1 MSEVTKIATRV
12 SYGNALVEL
21 AKEHDDVYVLDADL
35 AAATQTAIFK
45 KEFPERH
52 IDCGIAECNMIGI
65 AAGLAATGKVPFASS
80 FAMFAAG
87 RAFEQ
92 VRNSVGYP
100 HLNVKIGATHAG
112 ISVGEDGATHQ
123 CNEDIALMRTIP
135 GMVILNPSDDI
146 EAKAAVKAAYE
157 HEGPVYMRFGRLA
170 VPIINDRPDYKFEIG
185 KGVTLR
191 EGKDV
196 AIIATG
202 LCVSES
208 LAAAEKLAADQ
219 IRDLRYGNN
228 GYFWVDTYDGTNVV
242 LLGNDTEGTN
252 RMDAVDTN
260 GFAYMQA
267 IISAGRQENGGF
279 TDYVFP
285 REGETEP
292 SPKRAYSKAF
302 EPFGWVLGTGNYTD
316 DIDEDVLGVKNEFS
330 SYESNSR
337 MAIIGIA
344 VVMEVILI
352 LVLTLITASIVKP
365 LKKSL
370 THINEI
376 AQGDFSKEFEQ
387 DLLKRKD
394 DFGQLADSLEKMR
407 SEMKELIGEVKSE
420 ALEITGMVQEID
432 TSLQALDDQIEN
444 VSATTEELAAG
455 MEETAASSEEMNA
468 MSHEIE
474 SAAKSIAERSQ
485 DGANEADEIRERAVK
500 IKKDTD
506 ENDRRT
512 RSIHEEINESLT
524 KALEDIKVVDQI
536 NVLAKS
542 IMDITGQ
549 TNLLALNASIE
560 AARAGEAGKGFAVVA
575 DEIRVLAEQS
585 KAAVA
590 HIQEVTG
597 NVTAAVENLANDAER
612 LLEFVGNDVVESLG
626 GFAEMANSYNS
637 DAANVDSLV
646 TDFSA
651 SSEQL
656 LASING
662 VMDAISD
669 VSKTATEGAT
679 GTTDIAEKVGNVVQ
693 EAEAIK
699 QKAETT
705 YHSAEKLQKNVER
718 FIV

>member
-1 MSEVTKIATRV
+1 MNNIKVRTKLVIVMVIALIALALCAVISNT
-12 SYGNALVEL
+12 SLSGLGNNALDIIENDMRSSYDEQIKAQVDNVISLCQSIYNRYE
-21 AKEHDDVYVLDADL
+21 KGEYTLD
-35 AAATQTAIFK
+35 
-45 KEFPERH
+45 E
-52 IDCGIAECNMIGI
+52 
-65 AAGLAATGKVPFASS
+65 
-80 FAMFAAG
+80 
-87 RAFEQ
+87 
-92 VRNSVGYP
+92 
-100 HLNVKIGATHAG
+100 
-112 ISVGEDGATHQ
+112 
-123 CNEDIALMRTIP
+123 
-135 GMVILNPSDDI
+135 
-146 EAKAAVKAAYE
+146 
-157 HEGPVYMRFGRLA
+157 
-170 VPIINDRPDYKFEIG
+170 
-185 KGVTLR
+185 
-191 EGKDV
+191 
-196 AIIATG
+196 
-202 LCVSES
+202 
-208 LAAAEKLAADQ
+208 AEKLAADQ

-267 IISAGRQENGGF
+267 IINAGKQEDGGF

-285 REGETEP
+285 REGETES

-316 DIDEDVLGVKNEFS
+316 DIDDDVLDVKNEFS

-352 LVLTLITASIVKP
+352 LVLTLIIASIVKP

-585 KAAVA
+585 KAADA

>member
-1 MSEVTKIATRV
+1 MNNIKVRTKLIIVMVIALIALALCSMV
-12 SYGNALVEL
+12 SSTSLSGLGNNALDIIENDMRSSYDEQIKAQVDNVISLCQSIYNRYE
-21 AKEHDDVYVLDADL
+21 KGEYTLD
-35 AAATQTAIFK
+35 
-45 KEFPERH
+45 
-52 IDCGIAECNMIGI
+52 
-65 AAGLAATGKVPFASS
+65 
-80 FAMFAAG
+80 
-87 RAFEQ
+87 
-92 VRNSVGYP
+92 
-100 HLNVKIGATHAG
+100 
-112 ISVGEDGATHQ
+112 
-123 CNEDIALMRTIP
+123 
-135 GMVILNPSDDI
+135 
-146 EAKAAVKAAYE
+146 EAK
-157 HEGPVYMRFGRLA
+157 
-170 VPIINDRPDYKFEIG
+170 
-185 KGVTLR
+185 
-191 EGKDV
+191 
-196 AIIATG
+196 
-202 LCVSES
+202 
-208 LAAAEKLAADQ
+208 KLAADQ

-285 REGETEP
+285 REGETES

-370 THINEI
+370 THIDEI

-432 TSLQALDDQIEN
+432 TSIRALDDQIEN

-455 MEETAASSEEMNA
+455 MEETAASSEEINA

-512 RSIHEEINESLT
+512 RSIHEEINESLI
-524 KALEDIKVVDQI
+524 KALDDIKVVDQI

>member
-1 MSEVTKIATRV
+1 MNNIKVRTKLIIVMVIALIALVLCSIV
-12 SYGNALVEL
+12 SNTSLSGLGNNALDIIENDMRSSYDEQIKAQVDNVISLCQSIYNRYE
-21 AKEHDDVYVLDADL
+21 KGEYTLD
-35 AAATQTAIFK
+35 
-45 KEFPERH
+45 E
-52 IDCGIAECNMIGI
+52 
-65 AAGLAATGKVPFASS
+65 
-80 FAMFAAG
+80 
-87 RAFEQ
+87 
-92 VRNSVGYP
+92 
-100 HLNVKIGATHAG
+100 
-112 ISVGEDGATHQ
+112 
-123 CNEDIALMRTIP
+123 
-135 GMVILNPSDDI
+135 
-146 EAKAAVKAAYE
+146 
-157 HEGPVYMRFGRLA
+157 
-170 VPIINDRPDYKFEIG
+170 
-185 KGVTLR
+185 
-191 EGKDV
+191 
-196 AIIATG
+196 
-202 LCVSES
+202 
-208 LAAAEKLAADQ
+208 AEKLAADQ

-370 THINEI
+370 THIDEI

-455 MEETAASSEEMNA
+455 MEETAASSEEINA

>member
-1 MSEVTKIATRV
+1 MNNIKVRTKLVIVMVIALIALALCTV
-12 SYGNALVEL
+12 ISNTSLSGLGDNALDIIENDMRSSYDEQIKAQVDNVISLCQSIYNRYE
-21 AKEHDDVYVLDADL
+21 KGEYTLD
-35 AAATQTAIFK
+35 
-45 KEFPERH
+45 E
-52 IDCGIAECNMIGI
+52 
-65 AAGLAATGKVPFASS
+65 
-80 FAMFAAG
+80 
-87 RAFEQ
+87 
-92 VRNSVGYP
+92 
-100 HLNVKIGATHAG
+100 
-112 ISVGEDGATHQ
+112 
-123 CNEDIALMRTIP
+123 
-135 GMVILNPSDDI
+135 
-146 EAKAAVKAAYE
+146 
-157 HEGPVYMRFGRLA
+157 
-170 VPIINDRPDYKFEIG
+170 
-185 KGVTLR
+185 
-191 EGKDV
+191 
-196 AIIATG
+196 
-202 LCVSES
+202 
-208 LAAAEKLAADQ
+208 AEKLAADQ

-267 IISAGRQENGGF
+267 IINAGKQEDGGF

-285 REGETEP
+285 REGETES

-316 DIDEDVLGVKNEFS
+316 DIDDDVLDVKNEFS

-370 THINEI
+370 THIDEI

>member
-1 MSEVTKIATRV
+1 MNNIKVRTKLVIVMVIALIALALCAVISNT
-12 SYGNALVEL
+12 SLSGLGNNALDIIENDMRSSYDEQIKAQVDNVISLCQSIYNRYE
-21 AKEHDDVYVLDADL
+21 KGEYTLD
-35 AAATQTAIFK
+35 
-45 KEFPERH
+45 E
-52 IDCGIAECNMIGI
+52 
-65 AAGLAATGKVPFASS
+65 
-80 FAMFAAG
+80 
-87 RAFEQ
+87 
-92 VRNSVGYP
+92 
-100 HLNVKIGATHAG
+100 
-112 ISVGEDGATHQ
+112 
-123 CNEDIALMRTIP
+123 
-135 GMVILNPSDDI
+135 
-146 EAKAAVKAAYE
+146 
-157 HEGPVYMRFGRLA
+157 
-170 VPIINDRPDYKFEIG
+170 
-185 KGVTLR
+185 
-191 EGKDV
+191 
-196 AIIATG
+196 
-202 LCVSES
+202 
-208 LAAAEKLAADQ
+208 AEKLAADQ

-252 RMDAVDTN
+252 RMDAVDAN
-260 GFAYMQA
+260 GFAYIQA
-267 IISAGRQENGGF
+267 IISAGKQEAGGF

-285 REGETEP
+285 REGETES

-352 LVLTLITASIVKP
+352 LVLTLITVSIVKP

-370 THINEI
+370 THIDEI

-387 DLLKRKD
+387 NLLKRKD

-407 SEMKELIGEVKSE
+407 SEMNELIGEVKSE

-485 DGANEADEIRERAVK
+485 DGATEADEIRDRAVK

-585 KAAVA
+585 KAAVS

-679 GTTDIAEKVGNVVQ
+679 GTTDIAEKVGIVVQ

-705 YHSAEKLQKNVER
+705 YRSAEKLQKNVER

>member
-1 MSEVTKIATRV
+1 MNNIKVRTKLVIVMVIALIALALCAVISNT
-12 SYGNALVEL
+12 SLSGLGNNALDIIENDMRSSYDEQIKAQVDNVISLCQSIYNRYE
-21 AKEHDDVYVLDADL
+21 KGEYTLD
-35 AAATQTAIFK
+35 
-45 KEFPERH
+45 E
-52 IDCGIAECNMIGI
+52 
-65 AAGLAATGKVPFASS
+65 
-80 FAMFAAG
+80 
-87 RAFEQ
+87 
-92 VRNSVGYP
+92 
-100 HLNVKIGATHAG
+100 
-112 ISVGEDGATHQ
+112 
-123 CNEDIALMRTIP
+123 
-135 GMVILNPSDDI
+135 
-146 EAKAAVKAAYE
+146 
-157 HEGPVYMRFGRLA
+157 
-170 VPIINDRPDYKFEIG
+170 
-185 KGVTLR
+185 
-191 EGKDV
+191 
-196 AIIATG
+196 
-202 LCVSES
+202 
-208 LAAAEKLAADQ
+208 AEKLAADQ

-252 RMDAVDTN
+252 RMDAVDAN

-267 IISAGRQENGGF
+267 IISAGRQEDGGF

-352 LVLTLITASIVKP
+352 LVLTLITVSIVKP

-370 THINEI
+370 THIDEI

-432 TSLQALDDQIEN
+432 TSIRALDDQIEN

-455 MEETAASSEEMNA
+455 ME
-468 MSHEIE
+468 
-474 SAAKSIAERSQ
+474 
-485 DGANEADEIRERAVK
+485 EADEIRERAVK

>member
-1 MSEVTKIATRV
+1 MNNIKVRTKLVIVMVIALIALVLCSVV
-12 SYGNALVEL
+12 SNTSLSGLGDNALDIIENDMRSSYDEQIKAQVDNAISLCQSIYNRYE
-21 AKEHDDVYVLDADL
+21 KGEYTLD
-35 AAATQTAIFK
+35 
-45 KEFPERH
+45 E
-52 IDCGIAECNMIGI
+52 
-65 AAGLAATGKVPFASS
+65 
-80 FAMFAAG
+80 
-87 RAFEQ
+87 
-92 VRNSVGYP
+92 
-100 HLNVKIGATHAG
+100 
-112 ISVGEDGATHQ
+112 
-123 CNEDIALMRTIP
+123 
-135 GMVILNPSDDI
+135 
-146 EAKAAVKAAYE
+146 
-157 HEGPVYMRFGRLA
+157 
-170 VPIINDRPDYKFEIG
+170 
-185 KGVTLR
+185 
-191 EGKDV
+191 
-196 AIIATG
+196 
-202 LCVSES
+202 
-208 LAAAEKLAADQ
+208 AEKLAADQ

-344 VVMEVILI
+344 VVMELILI
-352 LVLTLITASIVKP
+352 LVLTLITVSIVKP

-370 THINEI
+370 THIDEI

-420 ALEITGMVQEID
+420 ALGITGMVQEID
-432 TSLQALDDQIEN
+432 TSIRALDDQIEN

-455 MEETAASSEEMNA
+455 MEETAASSEEINA

>member
-1 MSEVTKIATRV
+1 MNNIKVRTKLVIVMVIALIALALCAVISNT
-12 SYGNALVEL
+12 SLSGLGDNALDIIENDMRSSYDEQIKAQVDNVISLCQSIYNRYE
-21 AKEHDDVYVLDADL
+21 KGEYTLD
-35 AAATQTAIFK
+35 
-45 KEFPERH
+45 E
-52 IDCGIAECNMIGI
+52 
-65 AAGLAATGKVPFASS
+65 
-80 FAMFAAG
+80 
-87 RAFEQ
+87 
-92 VRNSVGYP
+92 
-100 HLNVKIGATHAG
+100 
-112 ISVGEDGATHQ
+112 
-123 CNEDIALMRTIP
+123 
-135 GMVILNPSDDI
+135 
-146 EAKAAVKAAYE
+146 
-157 HEGPVYMRFGRLA
+157 
-170 VPIINDRPDYKFEIG
+170 
-185 KGVTLR
+185 
-191 EGKDV
+191 
-196 AIIATG
+196 
-202 LCVSES
+202 
-208 LAAAEKLAADQ
+208 AEKLAADQ

-260 GFAYMQA
+260 GFAYIQA
-267 IISAGRQENGGF
+267 IINAGKQEDGGF

-285 REGETEP
+285 REGETES

-316 DIDEDVLGVKNEFS
+316 DIDDDVLDVKNEFS

-352 LVLTLITASIVKP
+352 SVLTLITISIVKP

-370 THINEI
+370 AHIEEI

-407 SEMKELIGEVKSE
+407 SEMNNLIGEVKSE

-455 MEETAASSEEMNA
+455 MEETAASSEEINA

-524 KALEDIKVVDQI
+524 KALDDIKVVDQI

-590 HIQEVTG
+590 HIQEVTV

-679 GTTDIAEKVGNVVQ
+679 GTTDIAEKVGIVVQ
-693 EAEAIK
+693 ETEAIK

>member
-1 MSEVTKIATRV
+1 MNNIKVRTKLIIVMVIALIALVLCSIV
-12 SYGNALVEL
+12 SNTSLSGLGNNALDIIENDMRSSYDEQIKAQVDNVISLCQSIYNRYE
-21 AKEHDDVYVLDADL
+21 KGEYTLD
-35 AAATQTAIFK
+35 
-45 KEFPERH
+45 E
-52 IDCGIAECNMIGI
+52 
-65 AAGLAATGKVPFASS
+65 
-80 FAMFAAG
+80 
-87 RAFEQ
+87 
-92 VRNSVGYP
+92 
-100 HLNVKIGATHAG
+100 
-112 ISVGEDGATHQ
+112 
-123 CNEDIALMRTIP
+123 
-135 GMVILNPSDDI
+135 
-146 EAKAAVKAAYE
+146 
-157 HEGPVYMRFGRLA
+157 
-170 VPIINDRPDYKFEIG
+170 
-185 KGVTLR
+185 
-191 EGKDV
+191 
-196 AIIATG
+196 
-202 LCVSES
+202 
-208 LAAAEKLAADQ
+208 AEKLAADQ

-260 GFAYMQA
+260 GFAYIQA
-267 IISAGRQENGGF
+267 IINAGKQEDGGF

-285 REGETEP
+285 REGETES

-370 THINEI
+370 THIDEI

-455 MEETAASSEEMNA
+455 MEETAASSEEINA

-524 KALEDIKVVDQI
+524 KALDDIKVVDQI

>member
-1 MSEVTKIATRV
+1 MTTKGFVGKIAHVDLTTREVTVIDTDRYAEWLGGHGLA
-12 SYGNALVEL
+12 SALFW
-21 AKEHDDVYVLDADL
+21 D
-35 AAATQTAIFK
+35 
-45 KEFPERH
+45 H
-52 IDCGIAECNMIGI
+52 IEDMTVGPFDPKNLVVI
-65 AAGLAATGKVPFASS
+65 AANPFSGTLVPT
-80 FAMFAAG
+80 AG
-87 RAFEQ
+87 AR
-92 VRNSVGYP
+92 V
-100 HLNVKIGATHAG
+100 
-112 ISVGEDGATHQ
+112 
-123 CNEDIALMRTIP
+123 
-135 GMVILNPSDDI
+135 
-146 EAKAAVKAAYE
+146 
-157 HEGPVYMRFGRLA
+157 
-170 VPIINDRPDYKFEIG
+170 
-185 KGVTLR
+185 
-191 EGKDV
+191 
-196 AIIATG
+196 
-202 LCVSES
+202 
-208 LAAAEKLAADQ
+208 
-219 IRDLRYGNN
+219 
-228 GYFWVDTYDGTNVV
+228 
-242 LLGNDTEGTN
+242 
-252 RMDAVDTN
+252 
-260 GFAYMQA
+260 
-267 IISAGRQENGGF
+267 
-279 TDYVFP
+279 
-285 REGETEP
+285 
-292 SPKRAYSKAF
+292 
-302 EPFGWVLGTGNYTD
+302 
-316 DIDEDVLGVKNEFS
+316 
-330 SYESNSR
+330 
-337 MAIIGIA
+337 
-344 VVMEVILI
+344 
-352 LVLTLITASIVKP
+352 
-365 LKKSL
+365 
-370 THINEI
+370 
-376 AQGDFSKEFEQ
+376 
-387 DLLKRKD
+387 
-394 DFGQLADSLEKMR
+394 
-407 SEMKELIGEVKSE
+407 
-420 ALEITGMVQEID
+420 EITGMVQEID

>member
-1 MSEVTKIATRV
+1 MNNIKVRTKLIIVMLIALVALALCSIV
-12 SYGNALVEL
+12 SNTSLSGLGDNALNIIENDMRSSYDEQIKSQVDNVISL
-21 AKEHDDVYVLDADL
+21 C
-35 AAATQTAIFK
+35 Q
-45 KEFPERH
+45 
-52 IDCGIAECNMIGI
+52 GIYNQYE
-65 AAGLAATGKVPFASS
+65 AGEYTL
-80 FAMFAAG
+80 
-87 RAFEQ
+87 E
-92 VRNSVGYP
+92 
-100 HLNVKIGATHAG
+100 
-112 ISVGEDGATHQ
+112 
-123 CNEDIALMRTIP
+123 
-135 GMVILNPSDDI
+135 
-146 EAKAAVKAAYE
+146 EAK
-157 HEGPVYMRFGRLA
+157 
-170 VPIINDRPDYKFEIG
+170 
-185 KGVTLR
+185 
-191 EGKDV
+191 
-196 AIIATG
+196 
-202 LCVSES
+202 
-208 LAAAEKLAADQ
+208 KLAADQ

-260 GFAYMQA
+260 GFAYIQA
-267 IISAGRQENGGF
+267 IISAGKQEDGGF

-285 REGETEP
+285 REGETES

-302 EPFGWVLGTGNYTD
+302 EPFEWVLGTGNYTD
-316 DIDEDVLGVKNEFS
+316 DIDDEVLAVKTEFN
-330 SYESNSR
+330 SYASNSR
-337 MAIIGIA
+337 MMVIGIA

-352 LVLTLITASIVKP
+352 LVLTMITVSVVKP
-365 LKKSL
+365 LKRSL
-370 THINEI
+370 THINEM

-387 DLLKRKD
+387 NLLKRKD
-394 DFGQLADSLEKMR
+394 DFGQLAGSLEKMR
-407 SEMKELIGEVKSE
+407 AEMNELIGEVKSE

-485 DGANEADEIRERAVK
+485 DGATEADSIRDRAVK

-506 ENDRRT
+506 ANDRRT
-512 RSIHEEINESLT
+512 RSIHEEINVSLT
-524 KALEDIKVVDQI
+524 KALDDIKVVDQI

-575 DEIRVLAEQS
+575 DNIRVLAEQS
-585 KAAVA
+585 KDAVS
-590 HIQEVTG
+590 HIQEVTE
-597 NVTAAVENLANDAER
+597 NVTAAVDNLAKDAER

-637 DAANVDSLV
+637 DAVNVDSLV

-693 EAEAIK
+693 EAETIK
-699 QKAETT
+699 QKAETA
-705 YHSAEKLQKNVER
+705 YRSAEKLQKNVER

>member
-1 MSEVTKIATRV
+1 MNNIKVRTKLVIVMVIALIALALCAVISNT
-12 SYGNALVEL
+12 SLSGLGNNALDIIENDMRSSYDEQIKAQVDNVISLCQSIYNRYE
-21 AKEHDDVYVLDADL
+21 KGEYTLD
-35 AAATQTAIFK
+35 
-45 KEFPERH
+45 E
-52 IDCGIAECNMIGI
+52 
-65 AAGLAATGKVPFASS
+65 
-80 FAMFAAG
+80 
-87 RAFEQ
+87 
-92 VRNSVGYP
+92 
-100 HLNVKIGATHAG
+100 
-112 ISVGEDGATHQ
+112 
-123 CNEDIALMRTIP
+123 
-135 GMVILNPSDDI
+135 
-146 EAKAAVKAAYE
+146 
-157 HEGPVYMRFGRLA
+157 
-170 VPIINDRPDYKFEIG
+170 
-185 KGVTLR
+185 
-191 EGKDV
+191 
-196 AIIATG
+196 
-202 LCVSES
+202 
-208 LAAAEKLAADQ
+208 AEKLAADQ

-260 GFAYMQA
+260 GFAYIQA
-267 IISAGRQENGGF
+267 IINAGKQEDGGF

-285 REGETEP
+285 REGETES

-316 DIDEDVLGVKNEFS
+316 DIDDDVLDVKNEFS

-344 VVMEVILI
+344 VVMEVILVS
-352 LVLTLITASIVKP
+352 VLTLITISIVKP

-370 THINEI
+370 AHIEEI

-407 SEMKELIGEVKSE
+407 SEMNNLIGEVKSE

-455 MEETAASSEEMNA
+455 MEETAASSEEINA

-590 HIQEVTG
+590 HIQEVTV

-679 GTTDIAEKVGNVVQ
+679 GTTDIAEKVGIVVQ
-693 EAEAIK
+693 ETEAIK

>member
-1 MSEVTKIATRV
+1 MNNIKVRTKLVIVMVIALIALALCAVISNT
-12 SYGNALVEL
+12 SLSGLGNNALDIIENDMRSSYDEQIKAQVDNVISLCQSIYNRYE
-21 AKEHDDVYVLDADL
+21 KGEYTLD
-35 AAATQTAIFK
+35 
-45 KEFPERH
+45 E
-52 IDCGIAECNMIGI
+52 
-65 AAGLAATGKVPFASS
+65 
-80 FAMFAAG
+80 
-87 RAFEQ
+87 
-92 VRNSVGYP
+92 
-100 HLNVKIGATHAG
+100 
-112 ISVGEDGATHQ
+112 
-123 CNEDIALMRTIP
+123 
-135 GMVILNPSDDI
+135 
-146 EAKAAVKAAYE
+146 
-157 HEGPVYMRFGRLA
+157 
-170 VPIINDRPDYKFEIG
+170 
-185 KGVTLR
+185 
-191 EGKDV
+191 
-196 AIIATG
+196 
-202 LCVSES
+202 
-208 LAAAEKLAADQ
+208 AEKLAADQ

-267 IISAGRQENGGF
+267 IINAGKQEDGGF

-285 REGETEP
+285 REGETES

-316 DIDEDVLGVKNEFS
+316 DIDDDVLDVKNEFS

-352 LVLTLITASIVKP
+352 SVLTLITASIVKP

-370 THINEI
+370 THIDEI

-420 ALEITGMVQEID
+420 ALGITGMVQEID
-432 TSLQALDDQIEN
+432 TSIRALDDQIEN

-455 MEETAASSEEMNA
+455 MEETAASSEEINA

>member
-1 MSEVTKIATRV
+1 MNNIKVRTKLVIVMVISLIALALCAVISNT
-12 SYGNALVEL
+12 SLSGLGNNALDIIENDMRSSYDEQIKAQVDNVISLCQSIYNRYE
-21 AKEHDDVYVLDADL
+21 KGEYTLD
-35 AAATQTAIFK
+35 
-45 KEFPERH
+45 E
-52 IDCGIAECNMIGI
+52 
-65 AAGLAATGKVPFASS
+65 
-80 FAMFAAG
+80 
-87 RAFEQ
+87 
-92 VRNSVGYP
+92 
-100 HLNVKIGATHAG
+100 
-112 ISVGEDGATHQ
+112 
-123 CNEDIALMRTIP
+123 
-135 GMVILNPSDDI
+135 
-146 EAKAAVKAAYE
+146 
-157 HEGPVYMRFGRLA
+157 
-170 VPIINDRPDYKFEIG
+170 
-185 KGVTLR
+185 
-191 EGKDV
+191 
-196 AIIATG
+196 
-202 LCVSES
+202 
-208 LAAAEKLAADQ
+208 AEKLAADQ

-285 REGETEP
+285 REGETES

-316 DIDEDVLGVKNEFS
+316 DIDDDVLDVKNEFS

-352 LVLTLITASIVKP
+352 SVLTLITVSIVKP

-455 MEETAASSEEMNA
+455 MEETAASSEEINA

-524 KALEDIKVVDQI
+524 KALDDIKVVDQI

-590 HIQEVTG
+590 HIQEVTV

-679 GTTDIAEKVGNVVQ
+679 GTTDIAEKVGIVVQ
-693 EAEAIK
+693 ETEAIK

>member
-1 MSEVTKIATRV
+1 MNNIKVRTKLIIVMLIALVALALCSIV
-12 SYGNALVEL
+12 SNTSLSGLGDNALNIIENDMRSSYDEQIKSQVDNVISL
-21 AKEHDDVYVLDADL
+21 C
-35 AAATQTAIFK
+35 Q
-45 KEFPERH
+45 
-52 IDCGIAECNMIGI
+52 GIYNQYE
-65 AAGLAATGKVPFASS
+65 AGEYTL
-80 FAMFAAG
+80 
-87 RAFEQ
+87 E
-92 VRNSVGYP
+92 
-100 HLNVKIGATHAG
+100 
-112 ISVGEDGATHQ
+112 
-123 CNEDIALMRTIP
+123 
-135 GMVILNPSDDI
+135 
-146 EAKAAVKAAYE
+146 EAK
-157 HEGPVYMRFGRLA
+157 
-170 VPIINDRPDYKFEIG
+170 
-185 KGVTLR
+185 
-191 EGKDV
+191 
-196 AIIATG
+196 
-202 LCVSES
+202 
-208 LAAAEKLAADQ
+208 KLAADQ
-219 IRDLRYGNN
+219 IRNLRYGNN

-260 GFAYMQA
+260 GFAYIQA
-267 IISAGRQENGGF
+267 IISAGKQEDGGF

-285 REGETEP
+285 REGETES

-302 EPFGWVLGTGNYTD
+302 EPFEWVLGTGNYTD
-316 DIDEDVLGVKNEFS
+316 DIDDEVLAVKTEFN
-330 SYESNSR
+330 SYASNSR
-337 MAIIGIA
+337 MMVIGIA

-352 LVLTLITASIVKP
+352 LVLTMITVSVVKP
-365 LKKSL
+365 LKRSL
-370 THINEI
+370 THINEM

-387 DLLKRKD
+387 NLLKRKD
-394 DFGQLADSLEKMR
+394 DFGQLAGSLEKMR
-407 SEMKELIGEVKSE
+407 AEMNELIGEVKSE

-485 DGANEADEIRERAVK
+485 DGATEADSIRDRAVK

-506 ENDRRT
+506 ANDRRT
-512 RSIHEEINESLT
+512 RSIHEEINVSLT
-524 KALEDIKVVDQI
+524 KALDDIKVVDQI

-575 DEIRVLAEQS
+575 DNIRVLAEQS
-585 KAAVA
+585 KDAVS
-590 HIQEVTG
+590 HIQEVTE
-597 NVTAAVENLANDAER
+597 NVTAAVNNLAKDAER

-705 YHSAEKLQKNVER
+705 YRSAEKLQKNVER

>member
-1 MSEVTKIATRV
+1 MNNIKVRTKLVIVMVIALIALALCAVISNT
-12 SYGNALVEL
+12 SLSGLGDNALDIIENDMRSSYDEQIKAQVDNVISLCQSIYNRYE
-21 AKEHDDVYVLDADL
+21 KGEYTLD
-35 AAATQTAIFK
+35 
-45 KEFPERH
+45 E
-52 IDCGIAECNMIGI
+52 
-65 AAGLAATGKVPFASS
+65 
-80 FAMFAAG
+80 
-87 RAFEQ
+87 
-92 VRNSVGYP
+92 
-100 HLNVKIGATHAG
+100 
-112 ISVGEDGATHQ
+112 
-123 CNEDIALMRTIP
+123 
-135 GMVILNPSDDI
+135 
-146 EAKAAVKAAYE
+146 
-157 HEGPVYMRFGRLA
+157 
-170 VPIINDRPDYKFEIG
+170 
-185 KGVTLR
+185 
-191 EGKDV
+191 
-196 AIIATG
+196 
-202 LCVSES
+202 
-208 LAAAEKLAADQ
+208 AEKLAADQ

-267 IISAGRQENGGF
+267 IINAGKQEDGGF

-285 REGETEP
+285 REGETES

-316 DIDEDVLGVKNEFS
+316 DIDDDVLDVKNEFS

-352 LVLTLITASIVKP
+352 SVLTLITISIVKP

-370 THINEI
+370 AHIDEI

-420 ALEITGMVQEID
+420 ALGINGMVQEID
-432 TSLQALDDQIEN
+432 TSIRALDDQIEN

-455 MEETAASSEEMNA
+455 MEETAASSEEINA

>member
-1 MSEVTKIATRV
+1 MNNIKVRTKLVIVMVIALIALALCAVISNT
-12 SYGNALVEL
+12 SLSGLGDNALDIIENDMRSSYDEQIKAQVDNVISLCQSIYNRYE
-21 AKEHDDVYVLDADL
+21 KGEYTLD
-35 AAATQTAIFK
+35 
-45 KEFPERH
+45 E
-52 IDCGIAECNMIGI
+52 
-65 AAGLAATGKVPFASS
+65 
-80 FAMFAAG
+80 
-87 RAFEQ
+87 
-92 VRNSVGYP
+92 
-100 HLNVKIGATHAG
+100 
-112 ISVGEDGATHQ
+112 
-123 CNEDIALMRTIP
+123 
-135 GMVILNPSDDI
+135 
-146 EAKAAVKAAYE
+146 
-157 HEGPVYMRFGRLA
+157 
-170 VPIINDRPDYKFEIG
+170 
-185 KGVTLR
+185 
-191 EGKDV
+191 
-196 AIIATG
+196 
-202 LCVSES
+202 
-208 LAAAEKLAADQ
+208 AEKLAADQ

-267 IISAGRQENGGF
+267 IINAGKQEDGGF

-285 REGETEP
+285 REGETES

-316 DIDEDVLGVKNEFS
+316 DIDDDVLDVKNEFS

-352 LVLTLITASIVKP
+352 SVLTLITVSIVKP

-370 THINEI
+370 THIDEI

-455 MEETAASSEEMNA
+455 MEETAASSEEINA

-590 HIQEVTG
+590 HIQEVTV

>member
-1 MSEVTKIATRV
+1 MNNIKVRTKLIIVMLIALVALALCSIV
-12 SYGNALVEL
+12 SNTSLSGLGDNALNIIENDMRSSYDEQIKSQVDNVISL
-21 AKEHDDVYVLDADL
+21 C
-35 AAATQTAIFK
+35 Q
-45 KEFPERH
+45 
-52 IDCGIAECNMIGI
+52 GIYNQYE
-65 AAGLAATGKVPFASS
+65 AGEYTL
-80 FAMFAAG
+80 
-87 RAFEQ
+87 E
-92 VRNSVGYP
+92 
-100 HLNVKIGATHAG
+100 
-112 ISVGEDGATHQ
+112 
-123 CNEDIALMRTIP
+123 
-135 GMVILNPSDDI
+135 
-146 EAKAAVKAAYE
+146 EAK
-157 HEGPVYMRFGRLA
+157 
-170 VPIINDRPDYKFEIG
+170 
-185 KGVTLR
+185 
-191 EGKDV
+191 
-196 AIIATG
+196 
-202 LCVSES
+202 
-208 LAAAEKLAADQ
+208 KLAADQ
-219 IRDLRYGNN
+219 IRNLRYGNN

-260 GFAYMQA
+260 GFAYIQA
-267 IISAGRQENGGF
+267 IISAGKQEDGGF

-285 REGETEP
+285 REGETES

-302 EPFGWVLGTGNYTD
+302 EPFEWVLGTGNYTD
-316 DIDEDVLGVKNEFS
+316 DIDDEVLAVKTEFN
-330 SYESNSR
+330 SYASNSR
-337 MAIIGIA
+337 MMVIGIA

-352 LVLTLITASIVKP
+352 LVLTMITVSVVKP
-365 LKKSL
+365 LKRSL
-370 THINEI
+370 THINEM

-387 DLLKRKD
+387 NLLKRKD

-407 SEMKELIGEVKSE
+407 AEMNELIGEVKSE

-485 DGANEADEIRERAVK
+485 DGATEADSIRDRAVK

-506 ENDRRT
+506 ANDRRT
-512 RSIHEEINESLT
+512 RSIHEEINESLI
-524 KALEDIKVVDQI
+524 KALDDIKVVDQI

-590 HIQEVTG
+590 HIQEVTV

-679 GTTDIAEKVGNVVQ
+679 GTTDIAEKVGIVVQ
-693 EAEAIK
+693 ETEAIK

>member
-1 MSEVTKIATRV
+1 MNNIKVRTKLVIVMVIALIALALCSMV
-12 SYGNALVEL
+12 SSTSLSGLGDNALDIIENDMRSSYDEQIKAQVDNVISLCQSIYNRYE
-21 AKEHDDVYVLDADL
+21 KGEYTLD
-35 AAATQTAIFK
+35 
-45 KEFPERH
+45 E
-52 IDCGIAECNMIGI
+52 
-65 AAGLAATGKVPFASS
+65 
-80 FAMFAAG
+80 
-87 RAFEQ
+87 
-92 VRNSVGYP
+92 
-100 HLNVKIGATHAG
+100 
-112 ISVGEDGATHQ
+112 
-123 CNEDIALMRTIP
+123 
-135 GMVILNPSDDI
+135 
-146 EAKAAVKAAYE
+146 
-157 HEGPVYMRFGRLA
+157 
-170 VPIINDRPDYKFEIG
+170 
-185 KGVTLR
+185 
-191 EGKDV
+191 
-196 AIIATG
+196 
-202 LCVSES
+202 
-208 LAAAEKLAADQ
+208 AEKLAADQ

-267 IISAGRQENGGF
+267 IINAGKQEDGGF

-285 REGETEP
+285 REGETES

-370 THINEI
+370 THIDEI

>member
-1 MSEVTKIATRV
+1 MNNIKVRTKLVIVMVIALIALALCAVISNT
-12 SYGNALVEL
+12 SLSGLGNNALDIIENDMRSSYDEQIKAQVDNVISLCQSIYNRYE
-21 AKEHDDVYVLDADL
+21 KGEYTLD
-35 AAATQTAIFK
+35 
-45 KEFPERH
+45 E
-52 IDCGIAECNMIGI
+52 
-65 AAGLAATGKVPFASS
+65 
-80 FAMFAAG
+80 
-87 RAFEQ
+87 
-92 VRNSVGYP
+92 
-100 HLNVKIGATHAG
+100 
-112 ISVGEDGATHQ
+112 
-123 CNEDIALMRTIP
+123 
-135 GMVILNPSDDI
+135 
-146 EAKAAVKAAYE
+146 
-157 HEGPVYMRFGRLA
+157 
-170 VPIINDRPDYKFEIG
+170 
-185 KGVTLR
+185 
-191 EGKDV
+191 
-196 AIIATG
+196 
-202 LCVSES
+202 
-208 LAAAEKLAADQ
+208 AEKLAADQ

-260 GFAYMQA
+260 GFAYIQA
-267 IISAGRQENGGF
+267 IINAGKQEDGGF

-285 REGETEP
+285 REGETES

-316 DIDEDVLGVKNEFS
+316 DIDDDVLDVKNEFS

-352 LVLTLITASIVKP
+352 SVLTLITVSIVKP

-370 THINEI
+370 AHIEEI

-407 SEMKELIGEVKSE
+407 SEMNELIGEVKSE

-455 MEETAASSEEMNA
+455 MEETAASSEEINA

-524 KALEDIKVVDQI
+524 KALDDIKVVDQI

-590 HIQEVTG
+590 HIQEVTV

-646 TDFSA
+646 TDFSV

-679 GTTDIAEKVGNVVQ
+679 GTTDIAEKVGIVVQ
-693 EAEAIK
+693 ETEAIK

>member
-1 MSEVTKIATRV
+1 MNNIKVRTKLVIVMVIALIALALCAVISNT
-12 SYGNALVEL
+12 SLSGLGDNALDIIENDMRSSYDEQIKAQVDNVISLCQSIYNRYE
-21 AKEHDDVYVLDADL
+21 KGEYTLD
-35 AAATQTAIFK
+35 
-45 KEFPERH
+45 
-52 IDCGIAECNMIGI
+52 
-65 AAGLAATGKVPFASS
+65 
-80 FAMFAAG
+80 
-87 RAFEQ
+87 
-92 VRNSVGYP
+92 
-100 HLNVKIGATHAG
+100 
-112 ISVGEDGATHQ
+112 
-123 CNEDIALMRTIP
+123 
-135 GMVILNPSDDI
+135 
-146 EAKAAVKAAYE
+146 EAK
-157 HEGPVYMRFGRLA
+157 
-170 VPIINDRPDYKFEIG
+170 
-185 KGVTLR
+185 
-191 EGKDV
+191 
-196 AIIATG
+196 
-202 LCVSES
+202 
-208 LAAAEKLAADQ
+208 KLAADQ

-260 GFAYMQA
+260 GFAYIQA
-267 IISAGRQENGGF
+267 IINAGKQEDGGF

-285 REGETEP
+285 REGETES

-330 SYESNSR
+330 SYESNRR

-352 LVLTLITASIVKP
+352 LVLTLITVSIVKP

-370 THINEI
+370 THIDEI

-407 SEMKELIGEVKSE
+407 SEMNNLIGEVKSE

-455 MEETAASSEEMNA
+455 MEETAASSEEINA

-590 HIQEVTG
+590 HIQEVTV

>member
-1 MSEVTKIATRV
+1 MNNIKVRTKLVIVMVIALIALALCAVISNT
-12 SYGNALVEL
+12 SLSGLGNNALDIIENDMRSSYDEQIKAQVDNVISLCQSIYNRYE
-21 AKEHDDVYVLDADL
+21 KGEYTLD
-35 AAATQTAIFK
+35 
-45 KEFPERH
+45 E
-52 IDCGIAECNMIGI
+52 
-65 AAGLAATGKVPFASS
+65 
-80 FAMFAAG
+80 
-87 RAFEQ
+87 
-92 VRNSVGYP
+92 
-100 HLNVKIGATHAG
+100 
-112 ISVGEDGATHQ
+112 
-123 CNEDIALMRTIP
+123 
-135 GMVILNPSDDI
+135 
-146 EAKAAVKAAYE
+146 
-157 HEGPVYMRFGRLA
+157 
-170 VPIINDRPDYKFEIG
+170 
-185 KGVTLR
+185 
-191 EGKDV
+191 
-196 AIIATG
+196 
-202 LCVSES
+202 
-208 LAAAEKLAADQ
+208 AEKLAADQ
-219 IRDLRYGNN
+219 IRDLRYGTN

-285 REGETEP
+285 REGETES

-370 THINEI
+370 THIDEI

-432 TSLQALDDQIEN
+432 TSIRALDDQIEN

>member
-1 MSEVTKIATRV
+1 MNNIKVRTKLVIVMVLALIALALCAVISNT
-12 SYGNALVEL
+12 SLSGLGNNALDIIENDMRSSYDEQIKAQVDNVISLCQSIYNRYE
-21 AKEHDDVYVLDADL
+21 KGEYTLD
-35 AAATQTAIFK
+35 
-45 KEFPERH
+45 E
-52 IDCGIAECNMIGI
+52 
-65 AAGLAATGKVPFASS
+65 
-80 FAMFAAG
+80 
-87 RAFEQ
+87 
-92 VRNSVGYP
+92 
-100 HLNVKIGATHAG
+100 
-112 ISVGEDGATHQ
+112 
-123 CNEDIALMRTIP
+123 
-135 GMVILNPSDDI
+135 
-146 EAKAAVKAAYE
+146 
-157 HEGPVYMRFGRLA
+157 
-170 VPIINDRPDYKFEIG
+170 
-185 KGVTLR
+185 
-191 EGKDV
+191 
-196 AIIATG
+196 
-202 LCVSES
+202 
-208 LAAAEKLAADQ
+208 AEKLAADQ

-267 IISAGRQENGGF
+267 IINAGKQEDGGF

-285 REGETEP
+285 REGETES

-370 THINEI
+370 THIDEI

>member
-1 MSEVTKIATRV
+1 MNNIKVRTKLVIVMVIALIALILCSIV
-12 SYGNALVEL
+12 SNTSLSGLGNNALDIIENDMRSSYDEQIKAQVDNVISLCQSIYNRYE
-21 AKEHDDVYVLDADL
+21 KGEYTLD
-35 AAATQTAIFK
+35 
-45 KEFPERH
+45 E
-52 IDCGIAECNMIGI
+52 
-65 AAGLAATGKVPFASS
+65 
-80 FAMFAAG
+80 
-87 RAFEQ
+87 
-92 VRNSVGYP
+92 
-100 HLNVKIGATHAG
+100 
-112 ISVGEDGATHQ
+112 
-123 CNEDIALMRTIP
+123 
-135 GMVILNPSDDI
+135 
-146 EAKAAVKAAYE
+146 
-157 HEGPVYMRFGRLA
+157 
-170 VPIINDRPDYKFEIG
+170 
-185 KGVTLR
+185 
-191 EGKDV
+191 
-196 AIIATG
+196 
-202 LCVSES
+202 
-208 LAAAEKLAADQ
+208 AEKLAADQ

-370 THINEI
+370 THIDEI

-432 TSLQALDDQIEN
+432 TSIRALDDQIEN

-455 MEETAASSEEMNA
+455 MEETAASSEEINA

>member
-1 MSEVTKIATRV
+1 MNNIKVRTKLVIVMVIALIALALCTV
-12 SYGNALVEL
+12 ISNTSLSGLGNNALDIIENDMRSSYDEQIKAQVDNVISLCQSIYNRYE
-21 AKEHDDVYVLDADL
+21 KGEYTLD
-35 AAATQTAIFK
+35 
-45 KEFPERH
+45 E
-52 IDCGIAECNMIGI
+52 
-65 AAGLAATGKVPFASS
+65 
-80 FAMFAAG
+80 
-87 RAFEQ
+87 
-92 VRNSVGYP
+92 
-100 HLNVKIGATHAG
+100 
-112 ISVGEDGATHQ
+112 
-123 CNEDIALMRTIP
+123 
-135 GMVILNPSDDI
+135 
-146 EAKAAVKAAYE
+146 
-157 HEGPVYMRFGRLA
+157 
-170 VPIINDRPDYKFEIG
+170 
-185 KGVTLR
+185 
-191 EGKDV
+191 
-196 AIIATG
+196 
-202 LCVSES
+202 
-208 LAAAEKLAADQ
+208 AEKLAADQ

-285 REGETEP
+285 REGETES

-316 DIDEDVLGVKNEFS
+316 DIDDDVLDVKNEFS

-370 THINEI
+370 THIDEI

-432 TSLQALDDQIEN
+432 TSIRALDDQIEN

>member
-1 MSEVTKIATRV
+1 MNNIKVRTKLVIVMVIALIALALCAVISNT
-12 SYGNALVEL
+12 SLSGLGNNALDIIENDMRSSYDEQIKAQVDNVISLCQSIYNRYE
-21 AKEHDDVYVLDADL
+21 KGEYTLD
-35 AAATQTAIFK
+35 
-45 KEFPERH
+45 E
-52 IDCGIAECNMIGI
+52 
-65 AAGLAATGKVPFASS
+65 
-80 FAMFAAG
+80 
-87 RAFEQ
+87 
-92 VRNSVGYP
+92 
-100 HLNVKIGATHAG
+100 
-112 ISVGEDGATHQ
+112 
-123 CNEDIALMRTIP
+123 
-135 GMVILNPSDDI
+135 
-146 EAKAAVKAAYE
+146 
-157 HEGPVYMRFGRLA
+157 
-170 VPIINDRPDYKFEIG
+170 
-185 KGVTLR
+185 
-191 EGKDV
+191 
-196 AIIATG
+196 
-202 LCVSES
+202 
-208 LAAAEKLAADQ
+208 AEKLAADQ

-267 IISAGRQENGGF
+267 IISAGKQEDGGF

-285 REGETEP
+285 REGETES

-370 THINEI
+370 THIDEI

-432 TSLQALDDQIEN
+432 TSIRALDDQIEN

-455 MEETAASSEEMNA
+455 MEETAASSEEINA

>member
-1 MSEVTKIATRV
+1 MNNIKVRTKLVIVMVIALIALALCTV
-12 SYGNALVEL
+12 ISNTSLSGLGNNALDIIENDMRSSYDEQIKAQVDNVISLCQSIYNRYE
-21 AKEHDDVYVLDADL
+21 KGEYTLD
-35 AAATQTAIFK
+35 
-45 KEFPERH
+45 E
-52 IDCGIAECNMIGI
+52 
-65 AAGLAATGKVPFASS
+65 
-80 FAMFAAG
+80 
-87 RAFEQ
+87 
-92 VRNSVGYP
+92 
-100 HLNVKIGATHAG
+100 
-112 ISVGEDGATHQ
+112 
-123 CNEDIALMRTIP
+123 
-135 GMVILNPSDDI
+135 
-146 EAKAAVKAAYE
+146 
-157 HEGPVYMRFGRLA
+157 
-170 VPIINDRPDYKFEIG
+170 
-185 KGVTLR
+185 
-191 EGKDV
+191 
-196 AIIATG
+196 
-202 LCVSES
+202 
-208 LAAAEKLAADQ
+208 AEKLAADQ

-302 EPFGWVLGTGNYTD
+302 EPFGWVLGTYTD

-370 THINEI
+370 THIDEI

-432 TSLQALDDQIEN
+432 TSIRALDDQIEN

-455 MEETAASSEEMNA
+455 MEETAASSEEINA